1 MASFVME
8 PFIAVVAPF
17 VCVIAV
23 TDFAVANNARV
34 RSRVVTCLGLALDWV
49 T

>member
-23 TDFAVANNARV
+23 TDFAVANNAHV
-34 RSRVVTCLGLALDWV
+34 RGSCLGLALDWV